1 MKAINSHAQFVY
13 PVKWGEI
20 LGINLKKQ
28 EKVPR
33 AQDGCPLNNVE
44 HDAENGPHPTIWCG
58 LSCMVLSGSTS
69 TLNFYDTISPQPHVQ
84 TNEHNQKVTCL

>member
-33 AQDGCPLNNVE
+33 AQDGCPLKMSSMTRKM
-44 HDAENGPHPTIWCG
+44 DPTQQ
-58 LSCMVLSGSTS
+58 SGAA
-69 TLNFYDTISPQPHVQ
+69 FYAWFSAGQP
-84 TNEHNQKVTCL
+84 LL